1 MSKKQGSSC
10 SFCGRKRDEVSF
22 LIAGLEGHIC
32 ENCVEQANDIISTD
46 LSSKQDLDLEENFK
60 FLKPKEIKKSLDEYV
75 IGQEDAK
82 KILSVAVYNHYK
94 RLLNPGSDSEGV
106 ELEKSNILL
115 VGRTGTGKT
124 LLAKTI
130 AKMLNVPFTIADAT
144 VFTQAGYVGEDV
156 ESLLSRLLQ
165 AADYDVEAA
174 QKGIVFLDEIDKIG
188 RKGDSP
194 SITRD
199 VTSEGTQQAL
209 LKLLEGTDVRVPPQG
224 GRKHPDQKMI
234 EVDTRNILFISG
246 GAFDGIERIIERR
259 IKTQPLGFGADN
271 QTIEED
277 NLLQHISPQDVKSF
291 GLIPEL
297 IGRFPILT
305 HLNPLDKSA
314 LKRILT
320 EPKNSLVKQ
329 YTKLFELDNVHLS
342 FDKKA
347 LEFMVDKA
355 VEFKL
360 GARGLRSICEAILTD
375 AMFEIPS
382 DSSIQKLKVTEA
394 YAKRQFDKSKLNKL
408 KVA

>member
-1 MSKKQGSSC
+1 MAKKSKC
-10 SFCGRKRDEVSF
+10 SFCGRNKEEVNL
-22 LIAGLEGHIC
+22 LIAGVEGHIC
-32 ENCVEQANDIISTD
+32 DECVNQAHNIISTD
-46 LSSKQDLDLEENFK
+46 NVSDIDLDLEKHFE
-60 FLKPKEIKKSLDEYV
+60 FLKPTEIKKNLDEYI

-94 RLLNPGSDSEGV
+94 RLLNPPKKNEEI

-130 AKMLNVPFTIADAT
+130 AKMLNVPFCIADAT

-156 ESLLSRLLQ
+156 ESLLTRLLQ
-165 AADYDVEAA
+165 AADYDVKAA
-174 QKGIVFLDEIDKIG
+174 EKGIVFLDEIDKIS

-209 LKLLEGTDVRVPPQG
+209 LKLLEGTDVNVPPQG
-224 GRKHPDQKMI
+224 GRKHPEQKMI
-234 EVDTRNILFISG
+234 TVNTSNILFISG
-246 GAFDGIERIIERR
+246 GAFDGIERMIERR
-259 IKTQPLGFGADN
+259 IKTQPLGFGSDSYD
-271 QTIEED
+271 IEEND
-277 NLLQHISPQDVKSF
+277 LLEYISPQDVKSY

-305 HLNPLDKSA
+305 HLNPLDENA

-320 EPKNSLVKQ
+320 EPKNALIKQ
-329 YTKLFELDNVHLS
+329 YTKLFALDNVKLT

-347 LEFMVDKA
+347 LDFMVEKA
-355 VEFKL
+355 MEYAL

-382 DSSIQKLKVTEA
+382 DNSIKELKITEA
-394 YAKRQFDKSKLNKL
+394 YAKRKFGKSKLNKL
-408 KVA
+408 RKVS